1 MTPEQIRLVQE
12 SWKQVQPAAHVA
24 GLFYS
29 RLFSLEPSVRK
40 LFKGDLTE
48 QGSKLM
54 SMISVVV
61 GAALVW
67 TLRQELGKAFNADV
81 EQAWCAVYGVL
92 STTMQ
97 QAAASQ
103 EIA

>member
-1 MTPEQIRLVQE
+1 MTPEQ
-12 SWKQVQPAAHVA
+12 A
-24 GLFYS
+24 
-29 RLFSLEPSVRK
+29 
-40 LFKGDLTE
+40 DLAQ

-54 SMISVVV
+54 SAGDGVEERHYAVV
-61 GAALVW
+61 GAALV
-67 TLRQELGKAFNADV
+67 
-81 EQAWCAVYGVL
+81 C